1 MLAAIAEYEWV
12 ILMLLFL
19 GMLGWELRRTRR
31 DIRRA
36 REKNASPSPP
46 GRRLG

>member
-12 ILMLLFL
+12 ILMLLFVAL
-19 GMLGWELRRTRR
+19 LGWELHRTRR

-36 REKNASPSPP
+36 REKEK
-46 GRRLG
+46 G

>member
-1 MLAAIAEYEWV
+1 MMAAIAEYEWV
-12 ILMLLFL
+12 VLMLLFL

-36 REKNASPSPP
+36 RERDGLPP
-46 GRRLG
+46 R

>member
-19 GMLGWELRRTRR
+19 GMLVWELRRTRR

-36 REKNASPSPP
+36 REKDAAPSPS
-46 GRRLG
+46 GRRSG